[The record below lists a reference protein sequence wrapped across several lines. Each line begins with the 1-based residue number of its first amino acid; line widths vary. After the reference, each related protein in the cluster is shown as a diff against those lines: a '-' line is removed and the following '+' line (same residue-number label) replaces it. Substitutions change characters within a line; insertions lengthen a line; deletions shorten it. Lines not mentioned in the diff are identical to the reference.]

1 MEPEVARGSGRN
13 LALGTIAFAA
23 TFAAWGMLA
32 PIAPALQDEL
42 GLSNSQTSIMISIP
56 VVLGSLLRIPL
67 GILTDR
73 IGGRAV
79 FTGMLVY
86 SALAAVLVGFAT
98 SYAALLGA
106 GFLLG
111 AAGASFA
118 VGVPFVAEWYPP
130 KKQGFALGVYG
141 VGNIGTAIAAFSVPA
156 IRDSAGQE
164 VAGLAFGAVIA
175 LYALIWTSMARR
187 APGKKPPPPK
197 YRDVLG
203 SGWKLW
209 RLALF
214 YFVTFGGFV
223 AMALYLP
230 KLLTDWFD
238 LSLTDAG
245 LRAAGFT
252 LLATAF
258 RPVGGLLSDR
268 IGGNRVLTI
277 AFFGVGL
284 DAIGLSWQAADP
296 SMFPTTFFCLTMA
309 LFLGLGNGAV
319 FKLVPLSFPK
329 ATGAATGIV
338 GAAGGLGGFFPP
350 LFLGVVKDATGE
362 FVLGFVLLVAFAWLC
377 AGLAFESR
385 VPIPEAGGGEPPA
398 EPESPAE
405 PEPPA
410 EPESLD
416 RSTGQDD

>member
-1 MEPEVARGSGRN
+1 METDATRGSARN
-13 LALGTIAFAA
+13 LILATVAFAA
-23 TFAAWGMLA
+23 CFSAWGMLA
-32 PIAPALQDEL
+32 PIAPEIQDEL
-42 GLSNSQTSIMISIP
+42 DLSNIQTSIMISIP

-67 GILTDR
+67 GLLTDR
-73 IGGRAV
+73 VGGRVV
-79 FTGMLVY
+79 FTAMLFY
-86 SALAAVLVGFAT
+86 SAGAAVLVGFAS
-98 SYAALLGA
+98 SYAMLLGA

-118 VGVPFVAEWYPP
+118 VGVPFVAQWYPP
-130 KKQGFALGVYG
+130 EKQGLALGVYG
-141 VGNIGTAIAAFSVPA
+141 MGNIGTAVAAFSVPA

-164 VAGLAFGAVIA
+164 VAGLVFGAVVA
-175 LYALIWTSMARR
+175 VYAVIWMSLARQ
-187 APGKKPPPPK
+187 APVEKGPPTR
-197 YRDVLG
+197 YGEVLK

-230 KLLTDWFD
+230 KLLVDWFD

-258 RPVGGLLSDR
+258 RPVGGILSDR
-268 IGGNRVLTI
+268 IGGNRVLAV
-277 AFFGVGL
+277 AFFGVGI
-284 DAIGLSWQAADP
+284 DAIGLSWQASLATETSEP
-296 SMFPTTFFCLTMA
+296 SMAVVTALCLTMA
-309 LFLGLGNGAV
+309 LFLGLGSGAV

-350 LFLGVVKDATGE
+350 LFLGIVKDSTGD
-362 FVLGFVLLVAFAWLC
+362 FVLAFVLLVAFAWLC
-377 AGLAFESR
+377 AGLAFEGR
-385 VPIPEAGGGEPPA
+385 VPPADTSKPE
-398 EPESPAE
+398 
-405 PEPPA
+405 
-410 EPESLD
+410 
-416 RSTGQDD
+416 

>member
-1 MEPEVARGSGRN
+1 METDLSRGSGRN
-13 LALGTIAFAA
+13 LALATIGFAMC
-23 TFAAWGMLA
+23 FAAWGFLA
-32 PIAPALQDEL
+32 PIAPTFKDAPFNLTNL
-42 GLSNSQTSIMISIP
+42 QTSIVISIP

-73 IGGRAV
+73 IGGRVV
-79 FTGMLVY
+79 FTGMLFY
-86 SALAAVLVGFAT
+86 SAAAAALVGFAASSS

-118 VGVPFVAEWYPP
+118 VGIPFVARWYPP

-141 VGNIGTAIAAFSVPA
+141 MGNIGTAVAAFSIPA
-156 IRDSAGQE
+156 IRDAAGEE
-164 VAGLAFGAVIA
+164 VAGLVFAGVIA
-175 LYALIWTSMARR
+175 VYGLIWLSLARE
-187 APGKKPPPPK
+187 APVPKSPPTQ
-197 YRDVLG
+197 YREVIG

-230 KLLTDWFD
+230 KLLVDWYD

-252 LLATAF
+252 LLATAS
-258 RPVGGLLSDR
+258 RPFGGMLSDR
-268 IGGNRVLTI
+268 IGGNRVLAI
-277 AFFGVGL
+277 AFLGIGV
-284 DAIGLSWQAADP
+284 DAIGLSWQA
-296 SMFPTTFFCLTMA
+296 SVPTMWLTTVFCLTMA
-309 LFLGLGNGAV
+309 MFLGLGNGAV

-350 LFLGVVKDATGE
+350 LFLGVVKDATGD
-362 FVLGFVLLVAFAWLC
+362 FVLAFVLLVAFAWLC
-377 AGLAFESR
+377 AGLAFEGRAASSEMNN
-385 VPIPEAGGGEPPA
+385 P
-398 EPESPAE
+398 
-405 PEPPA
+405 
-410 EPESLD
+410 
-416 RSTGQDD
+416 T